1 MRKGLQLFAVVAL
14 TTCSFAANLTYVRVD
29 EPIVESRLALKPVD
43 QAARLTMLRN
53 QFLKAGCTADQ
64 IKEQHV
70 TGQDQPNLIC
80 TLPGTEPGSI
90 VIGARSDYQSKGDEL
105 KVDWATLTTLP
116 LLAESLVLTPHR
128 YSLVFVAFTGHKDL
142 AGSAAYLKSLSDDE
156 RKAIRAMIDLDQIG
170 RTPATFSFAT
180 VQAAS
185 GLTPLGPT
193 KQITHDDTPM
203 SKLLPLA
210 AITLKDTNYAHQN
223 REQLFT
229 DAQNFER
236 AGTLALT
243 ITSPAYTKLI
253 RPGNTEV
260 SMARTELDP
269 KVYYQTYNL
278 LCVYTLYLDRGI
290 APPRSKPATDVAKA
304 VAAPASASIPAT
316 ASAPSAAEPTASPA
330 AIPASAAAIAK
341 PLLPST
347 AQPVASTPPP
357 VAQAPAETSPAPTF
371 RSTTR
376 LVQVDVVVTDKAGN
390 PITGLKEAD
399 FTVFQDGKPQP
410 VRAFEAHVLTPEARK
425 TRVAPTLPANTYT
438 NLPES
443 IQDQS
448 WTIVLYDQLNT
459 PTSDQQVARQQL
471 VKVLKTLPA
480 GTPVALFM
488 LGQQR
493 LELLHGFSNDPAE
506 ITAAAERIRPQI
518 SEMLTTNAEQ
528 TQAIADMA
536 GASAMAASSHGS
548 PAPSGLM
555 TQSYK
560 DTEALRTNTRTLFTI
575 DALEAMARAVSGYP
589 GRKNLM
595 WLSGSFPIRVEPDAS
610 DVATITGGQFRNAAD
625 YHQRIAKAD
634 ALLTESRVAVYTIDV
649 RGLTTDLPDAVGLD
663 ERESLTQ
670 IAHETGGR
678 AFVGT
683 NDFGGAITKAMADG
697 STYYTVAYT
706 PPPQKDK
713 SEPYHH
719 IEVKLSRPDTNLS
732 YRRGYYSSPQQH
744 PTSEQGIAALLGAL
758 QPGMPPATMLYVMA
772 SVQPPTGKQKTVKIN
787 YIISPSNVTFS
798 DLPENKK
805 HVVVDCMVVA
815 FDKDGKEV
823 AHASDT
829 LDGAIPQAAYDAVMK
844 QGLPANQEIELK
856 PGTYNLRLGVMDHA
870 TQQIGTVDVPLE
882 ITDGSLGK

>member
-1 MRKGLQLFAVVAL
+1 
-14 TTCSFAANLTYVRVD
+14 
-29 EPIVESRLALKPVD
+29 
-43 QAARLTMLRN
+43 
-53 QFLKAGCTADQ
+53 
-64 IKEQHV
+64 
-70 TGQDQPNLIC
+70 
-80 TLPGTEPGSI
+80 
-90 VIGARSDYQSKGDEL
+90 
-105 KVDWATLTTLP
+105 
-116 LLAESLVLTPHR
+116 
-128 YSLVFVAFTGHKDL
+128 
-142 AGSAAYLKSLSDDE
+142 
-156 RKAIRAMIDLDQIG
+156 
-170 RTPATFSFAT
+170 
-180 VQAAS
+180 
-185 GLTPLGPT
+185 
-193 KQITHDDTPM
+193 M

-210 AITLKDTNYAHQN
+210 AITLKDTDYAHQN

-269 KVYYQTYNL
+269 TVYYQTYNL

-290 APPRSKPATDVAKA
+290 APPKAKPSTDVAKA
-304 VAAPASASIPAT
+304 VPVPATSNTPPAAAPP
-316 ASAPSAAEPTASPA
+316 ASPA
-330 AIPASAAAIAK
+330 AIPASAAAVVK
-341 PLLPST
+341 PLLPSSE
-347 AQPVASTPPP
+347 QPVASTPPP
-357 VAQAPAETSPAPTF
+357 VAQAPAETLPAPTF

-390 PITGLKEAD
+390 PITGLKQDD
-399 FTVFQDGKPQP
+399 FAVLQDGKPQP

-425 TRVAPTLPANTYT
+425 TRAIPTLPPNTYT
-438 NLPES
+438 NLPDS
-443 IQDQS
+443 VQDQS
-448 WTIVLYDQLNT
+448 WNIVLYDQLNT
-459 PTSDQQVARQQL
+459 PIIDQQLARIAL
-471 VKVLKTLPA
+471 IKVLKSLPPE
-480 GTPVALFM
+480 TPIALFV
-488 LGQQR
+488 LGQR
-493 LELLHGFSNDPAE
+493 LELTHGFSNDVAKL
-506 ITAAAERIRPQI
+506 TAAAERIHPQP
-518 SEMLTTNAEQ
+518 SMMLTSDS
-528 TQAIADMA
+528 DMKSALAQIA
-536 GASAMAASSHGS
+536 GAAEAGASSHGS
-548 PAPSGLM
+548 PGIASG
-555 TQSYK
+555 QAYK

-595 WLSGSFPIRVEPDAS
+595 WLSGSFPIRVEPDPNS
-610 DVATITGGQFRNAAD
+610 DPGAQFRNVRD
-625 YHQRIAKAD
+625 YHERIAKAD

-649 RGLTTDLPDAVGLD
+649 RGLGTDLPDTVGLD
-663 ERESLTQ
+663 ERESLVEV
-670 IAHETGGR
+670 AHETGGR

-683 NDFGGAITKAMADG
+683 NGISGAMKRAMTDG

-706 PPPQKDK
+706 PPPQKEK
-713 SEPYHH
+713 GEPYHR
-719 IEVKLSRPDTNLS
+719 IEVKLNRTDINLS

-772 SVQPPTGKQKTVKIN
+772 SVQPPKGKQKAVKIN

-856 PGTYNLRLGVMDHA
+856 PGSYNLRLGVMDHA

-882 ITDGSLGK
+882 ISDQSIGK

>member
-1 MRKGLQLFAVVAL
+1 
-14 TTCSFAANLTYVRVD
+14 
-29 EPIVESRLALKPVD
+29 
-43 QAARLTMLRN
+43 MLRN

-210 AITLKDTNYAHQN
+210 AITLKDTDYAHQN

-229 DAQNFER
+229 DSQNFER

-243 ITSPAYTKLI
+243 ITSPAYTKLV

-290 APPRSKPATDVAKA
+290 APPKAQPSTNVAHASTVVPAD
-304 VAAPASASIPAT
+304 PPPAT
-316 ASAPSAAEPTASPA
+316 AQPAVPPAVAPGPTPA
-330 AIPASAAAIAK
+330 LAGVAAK
-341 PLLPST
+341 PLLPPST
-347 AQPVASTPPP
+347 AAAVSTTSASEQPQHPDIPT
-357 VAQAPAETSPAPTF
+357 PTF

-390 PITGLKEAD
+390 PITGLKQED

-425 TRVAPTLPANTYT
+425 TRVVPTLPANTYT
-438 NLPES
+438 NLPDS

-471 VKVLKTLPA
+471 VKLLKTLPA

-493 LELLHGFSNDPAE
+493 LELLHGFSNDPTE
-506 ITAAAERIRPQI
+506 ITKAAERIRPQV
-518 SEMLTTNAEQ
+518 SQMLIDECRATKS
-528 TQAIADMA
+528 AIWRTSPQLRPAAAIDRMAA
-536 GASAMAASSHGS
+536 GASKQMKR
-548 PAPSGLM
+548 
-555 TQSYK
+555 YK
-560 DTEALRTNTRTLFTI
+560 DIEACGPNTRTLSRSMRSRRWRVPSRDI
-575 DALEAMARAVSGYP
+575 RDAR
-589 GRKNLM
+589 
-595 WLSGSFPIRVEPDAS
+595 
-610 DVATITGGQFRNAAD
+610 T
-625 YHQRIAKAD
+625 
-634 ALLTESRVAVYTIDV
+634 
-649 RGLTTDLPDAVGLD
+649 
-663 ERESLTQ
+663 
-670 IAHETGGR
+670 
-678 AFVGT
+678 
-683 NDFGGAITKAMADG
+683 
-697 STYYTVAYT
+697 
-706 PPPQKDK
+706 
-713 SEPYHH
+713 
-719 IEVKLSRPDTNLS
+719 
-732 YRRGYYSSPQQH
+732 
-744 PTSEQGIAALLGAL
+744 
-758 QPGMPPATMLYVMA
+758 
-772 SVQPPTGKQKTVKIN
+772 
-787 YIISPSNVTFS
+787 
-798 DLPENKK
+798 
-805 HVVVDCMVVA
+805 
-815 FDKDGKEV
+815 
-823 AHASDT
+823 
-829 LDGAIPQAAYDAVMK
+829 
-844 QGLPANQEIELK
+844 
-856 PGTYNLRLGVMDHA
+856 
-870 TQQIGTVDVPLE
+870 
-882 ITDGSLGK
+882 

>member
-1 MRKGLQLFAVVAL
+1 MRKVLLLFAVVAL

-64 IKEQHV
+64 IKEQPV
-70 TGQDQPNLIC
+70 PGQDQPNLIC

-210 AITLKDTNYAHQN
+210 AITLKDTDYAHQN

-243 ITSPAYTKLI
+243 ITSPAYTKLV

-290 APPRSKPATDVAKA
+290 APPKAQPSTNVAHTSTVVPADPPAAAQPAVSSA
-304 VAAPASASIPAT
+304 VASSPTPALAG
-316 ASAPSAAEPTASPA
+316 AAV
-330 AIPASAAAIAK
+330 K
-341 PLLPST
+341 PLLPSST
-347 AQPVASTPPP
+347 PAPAST
-357 VAQAPAETSPAPTF
+357 TSASEQPQHPDIPTPTF

-390 PITGLKEAD
+390 PITGLKPED

-425 TRVAPTLPANTYT
+425 TRVVPTLPANTYT
-438 NLPES
+438 NLPDS

-493 LELLHGFSNDPAE
+493 LELLHGFSNDPTE
-506 ITAAAERIRPQI
+506 ITKAAERIRPQV
-518 SEMLTTNAEQ
+518 SQMLSTNAEQ
-528 TQAIADMA
+528 KEALAQIAA
-536 GASAMAASSHGS
+536 ASGAAASSYGS
-548 PAPSGLM
+548 PGPIGDQA
-555 TQSYK
+555 YK

-595 WLSGSFPIRVEPDAS
+595 WLSGSFPIRVEPDATS
-610 DVATITGGQFRNAAD
+610 DVAGAQFRNARD
-625 YHQRIAKAD
+625 YHERIARAD

-683 NDFGGAITKAMADG
+683 NDFGGAIKKAMTDG

-706 PPPQKDK
+706 PPPQKEK
-713 SEPYHH
+713 SEPYHR
-719 IEVKLSRPDTNLS
+719 IEVKLNRTDINLS

-772 SVQPPTGKQKTVKIN
+772 SVQPPKGKQKTVKIN

-798 DLPENKK
+798 DLPENKR
-805 HVVVDCMVVA
+805 HVVVDCMAVA

-856 PGTYNLRLGVMDHA
+856 PGSYNLRLGVMDHA

-882 ITDGSLGK
+882 ISDQSIGK